1 MNVKTAKNTIT
12 EIMDLCKRIEE
23 FDSIYKNDINT
34 GFLCDAVAYLCDY
47 RKILENA
54 IDNAELNI

>member
-34 GFLCDAVAYLCDY
+34 GFLCDVVAYLCDY

-54 IDNAELNI
+54 INNAELNI

>member
-1 MNVKTAKNTIT
+1 MNVKTAKNIMM
-12 EIMDLCKRIEE
+12 EINKLCRKIEE
-23 FDSIYKNDINT
+23 FDSIYGNDINT

-47 RKILENA
+47 RKVLENA